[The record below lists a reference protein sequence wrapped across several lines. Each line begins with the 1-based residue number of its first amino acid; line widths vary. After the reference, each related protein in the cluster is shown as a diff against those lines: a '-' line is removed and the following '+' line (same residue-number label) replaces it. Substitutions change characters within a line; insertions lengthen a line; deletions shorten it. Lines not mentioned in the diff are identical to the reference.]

1 MPATCFRRNMAQAFK
16 HHPICARLNQ
26 MARCFR
32 SKSPAGSGGAPYNA
46 ALQSPYRAIAGCV
59 VLAFVIWTFGF
70 QTLAL
75 PARATGDYIIVQS
88 LSGWSDPTA
97 CSLRDG
103 ILAANLDAPAGA
115 CPAGNGDDTIL
126 ISVTGTINLTST
138 LPTIIQPLAIR
149 GPGPNELTIQRD
161 PGAPPGRLI
170 EISGTNGSPFSV
182 TITGLRLSNG
192 YVPGL
197 NGGAVLVNDHSALA
211 VKNVVFENN
220 LAANG
225 GAIFAQGPI
234 EVTRGI
240 FRNNVAQAGGGL
252 YTTGGAVISA
262 SLFISNT
269 ATGGAII
276 SPSLGG
282 GGAIRLNTA
291 PDSPH
296 LNWVVNSVFAR
307 NTIAE
312 SAAGG
317 AAIRISSAYASHL
330 AHNTIVGGDTLNPQ
344 SAIYASGAGDTVAY
358 ITNTIITSHTIGI
371 HRGTQ
376 VSVTQDFNLF
386 YGVITNVVGQ
396 VAGGANTQAGAP
408 SFVDPTTDNYRLQAG
423 SSAVDTAASTDIG
436 DDYDGQL
443 RPLGFGP
450 DIGAFE
456 LNPGWVLRRVYLPA
470 SMR

>member
-1 MPATCFRRNMAQAFK
+1 
-16 HHPICARLNQ
+16 
-26 MARCFR
+26 MARVLTGEFA
-32 SKSPAGSGGAPYNA
+32 SAYPAQMTSHPESECWVATPVIAAAPA
-46 ALQSPYRAIAGCV
+46 QHFAKCV
-59 VLAFVIWTFGF
+59 VLAVIACVLAA
-70 QTLAL
+70 QAL
-75 PARATGDYIIVQS
+75 PPSAARAGGYIVVQS

-103 ILAANLDAPAGA
+103 ILAANLDTPAGA

-126 ISVTGTINLTST
+126 INVAGTINLTTT

-149 GPGPNELTIQRD
+149 GPGPNALTIQHD

-182 TITGLRLSNG
+182 TITGLRLSDG

-197 NGGAVLVNDHSALA
+197 NGGAVLVNDYSALT
-211 VKNVVFENN
+211 VKNVAFENN

-225 GAIFAQGPI
+225 GAIFAQGPL
-234 EVTRGI
+234 EVTHSI
-240 FRNNVAQAGGGL
+240 FRNNVAQAGGGAA

-269 ATGGAII
+269 ATGGTII

-291 PDSPH
+291 PDSPR
-296 LNWVVNSVFAR
+296 LNWVVNSVFAG

-312 SAAGG
+312 SAVGG

-330 AHNTIVGGDTLNPQ
+330 VHNTIVGGDTLNPQ

-358 ITNTIITSHTIGI
+358 ITNTIVTSHTIGI

-386 YGVITNVVGQ
+386 YGVITHVVGQ
-396 VAGGANTQAGAP
+396 VAGGANTRAGAP
-408 SFVDPTTDNYRLQAG
+408 SFVDPTTDNYRLQTG
-423 SSAVDTAASTDIG
+423 SSAVDAAASTDIG

-456 LNPGWVLRRVYLPA
+456 FNPGWALRRVYLPV
-470 SMR
+470 SQR